1 MSFRSEYIYS
11 WYGVGGSYVRC
22 LFRNGKILLI
32 PLSIWLQFKDKIL
45 ISSFDDIRKNYK
57 TFLVKE

>member
-1 MSFRSEYIYS
+1 MSIRQDYIYS

-22 LFRNGKILLI
+22 LFRNGKILII
-32 PLSIWLQFKDKIL
+32 PMREWLQFKDKIL
-45 ISSFDDIRKNYK
+45 ISSFDTIRHLYT